1 MALGLRDNPP
11 AAQLIL
17 PYTKRMI
24 LKGSQRGNGDEL
36 ALHLLKTED
45 NEHVEIYDIR
55 HLSASTLQEAFTEME
70 SVSNGT
76 RCRQYLFSV
85 SINPPQKET
94 APIEYFEE
102 AIEAIEQKL
111 KLTGQPR
118 VIVFHEKE
126 GRRHAHCVWSRIDT
140 QEIKAINLPHFKQK
154 LNDVSKEL
162 FLKYEWELPK
172 GYIDRHFSNPYKFTL
187 QEWQQAKRA
196 GENPQML
203 KAMFRGAWERSDNAQ
218 SFKQALQDYGFT
230 LARGDRR
237 GFVAVDYKG
246 EVYSLTRWTR
256 CKSKELQERL
266 GEPKNLPSV
275 NQAKQDISKAM
286 TGVLE
291 KYIQD
296 VRQETNKKFQPL
308 KNAAITMREQH
319 KIARTKLENTQEK
332 RWAQEETQRM
342 ARVPKGIK
350 SLWSRFTGAYRKIR
364 QENEHETN
372 ACSLRDRNEKQALVE
387 RQLQE
392 RQKLQDK
399 IQTLREER
407 NQTTLQMRQDI
418 GCYMEKRGKKPDAMP
433 EFTVKEQREYSHVHS
448 QI

>member
-1 MALGLRDNPP
+1 
-11 AAQLIL
+11 
-17 PYTKRMI
+17 MI

-45 NEHVEIYDIR
+45 NEHVEIYEIR
-55 HLSASTLQEAFTEME
+55 DLSAGTLQEAFAEME

-85 SINPPQKET
+85 SINPPQKEI

-111 KLTGQPR
+111 KLSGQPR

-126 GRRHAHCVWSRIDT
+126 GRRHVHCVWSRIDA

-203 KAMFRGAWERSDNAQ
+203 KAMFRSAWERSDNAQ
-218 SFKQALQDYGFT
+218 SFKQALQNYGFT

-266 GEPKNLPSV
+266 GEPKRLPTV
-275 NQAKQDISKAM
+275 DQAKQEISKAM

-291 KYIQD
+291 KYIHD
-296 VRQETNKKFQPL
+296 SRQETNKKFQPL
-308 KNAAITMREQH
+308 KNAAIAMREQH
-319 KIARTKLENTQEK
+319 KIARTKLDITQEK
-332 RWAQEETQRM
+332 RWAQEETHRM

-364 QENEHETN
+364 QENEREAQ
-372 ACSLRDRNEKQALVE
+372 ACSLRDRSEKQALVE

-399 IQTLREER
+399 IQTLREEC

-418 GCYMEKRGKKPDAMP
+418 GRYMEMRGEKVETKMD
-433 EFTVKEQREYSHVHS
+433 FTLERKNISMEQE
-448 QI
+448 I